1 MPPRGGGSSLKDDEV
16 KAAVDY
22 MTSK

>member
-1 MPPRGGGSSLKDDEV
+1 SDDEV

-22 MTSK
+22 MANQSGAKF